1 MRPEIKKLAFRKA
14 LNKWYKAYSPIL
26 QRNLPYTAFM
36 NTLQVYVD
44 QQPILDLSNLNL
56 KSLPPCIGEMNWLKE
71 IYLHGNQLAEV
82 PAFLGQLPRLDKVTL
97 YGNRFLAPNDPYASL
112 PLA

>member
-1 MRPEIKKLAFRKA
+1 
-14 LNKWYKAYSPIL
+14 
-26 QRNLPYTAFM
+26 
-36 NTLQVYVD
+36 
-44 QQPILDLSNLNL
+44 
-56 KSLPPCIGEMNWLKE
+56 MNWLKE